1 MTMVRYDKE
10 VSLKH
15 KISPICLQKHESTKT
30 RYQTTPYLC
39 RDKRLAHRQ
48 GVFNVLMKPYIIG
61 ICGGSGSGKTSFI
74 RELREMFSESE
85 LCIVSQD
92 DYYFPR
98 HEQEKDDLG
107 VVNFDLPK
115 SIDKKSLRRD
125 LVGLIQGEPITKKEY
140 VFNND
145 AAQAKTFTIQPAP
158 VMIVEGLFVFHYK
171 KISALFDLKVFV
183 NAKENLKV
191 IRRIKR
197 DQIER
202 NYPIEDVLYRYQ
214 HHVMPAYER
223 FIEPYREEADL
234 IINNNDHFKTGL
246 AVISGFIRDKL
257 VMDN

>member
-1 MTMVRYDKE
+1 
-10 VSLKH
+10 
-15 KISPICLQKHESTKT
+15 
-30 RYQTTPYLC
+30 
-39 RDKRLAHRQ
+39 
-48 GVFNVLMKPYIIG
+48 MKPYIIG

-74 RELREMFSESE
+74 RGLRQMFSETD

-98 HEQEKDDLG
+98 HEQKKDDRG
-107 VVNFDLPK
+107 IINFDLPR
-115 SIDKKSLRRD
+115 SIDKKTFKLD
-125 LVGLIQGEPITKKEY
+125 LDQLIGGQSVVKKEY

-145 AAQAKTFTIQPAP
+145 SAIAKTLTIQPAP
-158 VMIVEGLFVFHYK
+158 VMVVEGLFVFHYK

-202 NYPIEDVLYRYQ
+202 NYPIEDVLYRYE
-214 HHVMPAYER
+214 HHVLPAYER

-234 IINNNDHFKTGL
+234 VINNNDNFEHGL
-246 AVISGFIRDKL
+246 EVMSGFIRAKL
-257 VMDN
+257 AQVKPA